1 MKKVMSMIRAVAVLG
16 MGFAVVAPSQAD
28 CVGWTSRSTLAFTP
42 EPAGQVWIDATV
54 KKVFFAG
61 RGTTTGYYI

>member
-42 EPAGQVWIDATV
+42 EPAGQAARVNGLETLLVWDLRAS
-54 KKVFFAG
+54 G
-61 RGTTTGYYI
+61 R